1 MFFRLSMHR
10 TATTGAHVGIPADEV
25 LRRLRVSL
33 IQRAS
38 LIRSGR
44 EERVFTMDVGLAGVF
59 VERRTP
65 LPVGE
70 EVEVRFTLPGN
81 AIPVSARCRVAWWHA
96 PDAPLASKALP
107 AGLGLE
113 FVSIEERD
121 RERLRALLVE
131 HWRRDPRARQ
141 FVRQWPEDRDGKTR

>member
-1 MFFRLSMHR
+1 MHR
-10 TATTGAHVGIPADEV
+10 SGATGVQSGIPADDV
-25 LRRLRVSL
+25 LQRLRVSM

-38 LIRSGR
+38 LVRAGA
-44 EERVFTMDVGLAGVF
+44 EEHVFTMDVGLAGVF
-59 VERRTP
+59 VERAVP

-81 AIPVSARCRVAWWHA
+81 AIPISARCRVAWWHA

-107 AGLGLE
+107 SGLGLE
-113 FVSIEERD
+113 FVSIAGRD
-121 RERLRALLVE
+121 RERLRELLVE

-141 FVRQWPEDRDGKTR
+141 FVRQWPEDADGKPR

>member
-1 MFFRLSMHR
+1 MHR
-10 TATTGAHVGIPADEV
+10 SGATGVQSGFPADEV
-25 LRRLRVSL
+25 LTRLRVSM

-38 LIRSGR
+38 LVRAGRS
-44 EERVFTMDVGLAGVF
+44 EPVFTMDVGLAGVF
-59 VERRTP
+59 VERAEP

-70 EVEVRFTLPGN
+70 VVEVRFTLPGN

-107 AGLGLE
+107 SGLGLE
-113 FVSIEERD
+113 FVAIAERD
-121 RERLRALLVE
+121 RERLRELLVE

-141 FVRQWPEDRDGKTR
+141 FARQWPEDADGKPR